1 MVWQEEYCLKKQ
13 VALNFKNSEALQRK
27 NGGLKLKCHFPEWNS
42 YYFYQIKQIVLI
54 IKI

>member
-13 VALNFKNSEALQRK
+13 VVLNFKNNEALQCK
-27 NGGLKLKCHFPEWNS
+27 NGGLKLKYHFPEWNS
-42 YYFYQIKQIVLI
+42 NYFHQIKEIALI